1 MTRTTPEPSLSAP
14 EPAGVAPLRR
24 SELVWPVLRLIAGL
38 VIILLVVGTLAH
50 WARPQCEAVARGFVA
65 AYGYWGMAL
74 GTLLADGFHFPIPPQ
89 FYMLLSIA
97 SQSSVYGSLT
107 VIAAASVL
115 AGVVGYSAARFVAS
129 SAWVAART
137 QRSRQ
142 LLERAV
148 LRFGAR
154 AALVASLL
162 PIPYSILCYVA
173 GLNRMPVR
181 FLVLICACR
190 VPKLILFYLLVYWG
204 WQQA

>member
-1 MTRTTPEPSLSAP
+1 MTRTTPEPSLSAS
-14 EPAGVAPLRR
+14 ASSGAAPLAGR
-24 SELVWPVLRLIAGL
+24 ELVWPVLRLIAGL
-38 VIILLVVGTLAH
+38 LVILLVVGTLAH

-74 GTLLADGFHFPIPPQ
+74 GTLLADAFHFPIPPQ

-97 SQSSVYGSLT
+97 SQAPAYWSLT

-115 AGVVGYSAARFVAS
+115 AGVVGYSTARLVAKS
-129 SAWVAART
+129 PWVAART
-137 QRSRQ
+137 ERSRR

-148 LRFGAR
+148 VRFGGR

-162 PIPYSILCYVA
+162 PIPYSILCYLA
-173 GLNRMPVR
+173 GLNRMPHR
-181 FLVLICACR
+181 FLALLCLCR
-190 VPKLILFYLLVYWG
+190 IPKLVAFYGLVYWG

>member
-1 MTRTTPEPSLSAP
+1 MTRTTPEPSPSASAS
-14 EPAGVAPLRR
+14 PAAVPLRG
-24 SELVWPVLRLIAGL
+24 SDLLWPVLRLLAGL
-38 VIILLVVGTLAH
+38 LVILLVVGTLAH

-97 SQSSVYGSLT
+97 SQASVYWSLT
-107 VIAAASVL
+107 VIASASVL
-115 AGVVGYSAARFVAS
+115 AGVVGYSMARFVANS
-129 SAWVAART
+129 VWVASRT
-137 QRSRQ
+137 ERSRR

-162 PIPYSILCYVA
+162 PIPYSILCYLA
-173 GLNRMPVR
+173 GLNRMPHR
-181 FLVLICACR
+181 FLALLCLCR
-190 VPKLILFYLLVYWG
+190 IPKLVAFYLLVYWG

>member
-1 MTRTTPEPSLSAP
+1 MTRTTPEPELS
-14 EPAGVAPLRR
+14 EPASSDAAPLTGG
-24 SELVWPVLRLIAGL
+24 ELVWPVLRLIAGL
-38 VIILLVVGTLAH
+38 GIILVLAGTLAH
-50 WARPQCEAVARGFVA
+50 WARPQCEGLARGFVA
-65 AYGYWGMAL
+65 AYGYWGIAL

-97 SQSSVYGSLT
+97 SQASVYWSLS

-115 AGVVGYSAARFVAS
+115 GGVVGYATARVVAN

-137 QRSRQ
+137 ERSRR

-162 PIPYSILCYVA
+162 PIPYSILCYLS
-173 GLNRMPVR
+173 GLNRMPPR
-181 FLVLICACR
+181 FLALLCLCR
-190 VPKLILFYLLVYWG
+190 IPKLIAFYLLVYWG
-204 WQQA
+204 WQQT